1 MKMVCYNKCARSYHQ
16 KYYNHPQK
24 YINDFLNSSGGW
36 LVLNLHGLDSEGWG
50 PISSKYLDKLLLR
63 LLKIHYLSIKTM
75 GEILV

>member
-1 MKMVCYNKCARSYHQ
+1 MKIILYELNEIPYQ
-16 KYYNHPQK
+16 LFIDYIEK

-63 LLKIHYLSIKTM
+63 LLKIDYLSIKTM